1 MLKNCPQENKE
12 LQDFTKNLHNIK
24 KYRNSKDYSQI
35 KMKGNI
41 TRIKAH
47 RVQQYLLVKQATT
60 MMFNKLRKKAII
72 HLEKAKKH
80 GSDAHGKVH

>member
-35 KMKGNI
+35 KMK
-41 TRIKAH
+41 
-47 RVQQYLLVKQATT
+47 
-60 MMFNKLRKKAII
+60 AI
-72 HLEKAKKH
+72 
-80 GSDAHGKVH
+80 